1 MMFDGYSI
9 SEFRKIMKEINHK
22 PDGKR
27 GMFAKSTQKKRRKR
41 KKRSGGGRC

>member
-1 MMFDGYSI
+1 MMLDCYSL
-9 SEFRKIMKEINHK
+9 SEFRNIMRAINHR

-41 KKRSGGGRC
+41 KRRAGGGR

>member
-1 MMFDGYSI
+1 MMFDGYSL
-9 SEFRKIMKEINHK
+9 SEFRKTMREINHR

-41 KKRSGGGRC
+41 KLRAGGAK